1 MRSMEMSAKTVEAA
15 VQAACDA
22 LGVDRDDINV
32 SYEVLE
38 FPARKLFKTIP
49 AKVLVKVEEPE
60 AAPAPVAEEKPA
72 EVSTKPAEVVE
83 ISDETAPA
91 IEKAV
96 VEEMVEDAELAPVAE
111 DEVEIPLD
119 IAADPRLQAAVDYLT
134 PIFNLMGVEN
144 FTFSAVKKGAATI
157 LKVSGEHMGALIGRR
172 GETMESL
179 SYLAS
184 LVVNRMEGS
193 YVKLG
198 LDVGGYRNK
207 REDDLSALAKR
218 IADRVIRTGCYYE
231 MEPMNPYER
240 HIIHTAIAEIDGVR
254 SESKGEGPARHVVL
268 YSTDP
273 DACNLPDRDNA
284 RNQRGGRR
292 EGGRGQRRDG
302 GRGYRGNGSRGPRS
316 GRDGG
321 RGPRRDNRGG
331 RGPRGPREG
340 GRGPRYG
347 GAPRRDT
354 RGGPRYGGPR
364 SSVPAREFADAPRD
378 PAAKPMAPKT
388 TERIHD
394 GDDFAFG
401 KIEF

>member
-184 LVVNRMEGS
+184 LVVYRMEGP

-292 EGGRGQRRDG
+292 EGSRGQRRDG
-302 GRGYRGNGSRGPRS
+302 GHGYRGNGSRGPRS
-316 GRDGG
+316 GRDGV
-321 RGPRRDNRGG
+321 RGG
-331 RGPRGPREG
+331 YRGQRSDR
-340 GRGPRYG
+340 
-347 GAPRRDT
+347 
-354 RGGPRYGGPR
+354 GPRYGGPR
-364 SSVPAREFADAPRD
+364 SSVPAREFADTPRD
-378 PAAKPMAPKT
+378 PDAKPMAPKT

>member
-60 AAPAPVAEEKPA
+60 AAPAPIAEEKPA

-316 GRDGG
+316 GRDGV
-321 RGPRRDNRGG
+321 RGG
-331 RGPRGPREG
+331 YRGQRSDR
-340 GRGPRYG
+340 
-347 GAPRRDT
+347 
-354 RGGPRYGGPR
+354 GPRYGGPR
-364 SSVPAREFADAPRD
+364 SSVPAREFADTPRD
-378 PAAKPMAPKT
+378 PDAKPMAPTT

>member
-316 GRDGG
+316 GRDG
-321 RGPRRDNRGG
+321 DRGG
-331 RGPRGPREG
+331 YRGQRSDR
-340 GRGPRYG
+340 
-347 GAPRRDT
+347 
-354 RGGPRYGGPR
+354 GPRYGGPR
-364 SSVPAREFADAPRD
+364 SSVPAREFADTPRD
-378 PAAKPMAPKT
+378 PDAKPMAPKT

>member
-15 VQAACDA
+15 LQAACDA

-60 AAPAPVAEEKPA
+60 SAPAPVAEEKPA

-316 GRDGG
+316 GRDGV
-321 RGPRRDNRGG
+321 RGG
-331 RGPRGPREG
+331 YRGQRSDR
-340 GRGPRYG
+340 
-347 GAPRRDT
+347 
-354 RGGPRYGGPR
+354 GPRYGGPR
-364 SSVPAREFADAPRD
+364 SSVPAREFADTPRD
-378 PAAKPMAPKT
+378 PDAKPMAPKT

>member
-1 MRSMEMSAKTVEAA
+1 MRSMEMSAKTVEDA

-60 AAPAPVAEEKPA
+60 AEVAAPV
-72 EVSTKPAEVVE
+72 
-83 ISDETAPA
+83 ETAPA
-91 IEKAV
+91 AQPAPAAP
-96 VEEMVEDAELAPVAE
+96 AEAAPAAE
-111 DEVEIPLD
+111 PAPADDTEVELD
-119 IAADPRLQAAVDYLT
+119 IAADPRLQAAVDYLS
-134 PIFNLMGVEN
+134 PIFRLMGVEDFS
-144 FTFSAVKKGAATI
+144 FTAFRKGEATI
-157 LKVSGEHMGALIGRR
+157 LRVTGEHMGALIGRR

-179 SYLAS
+179 SYLTS
-184 LVVNRMEGS
+184 LVINRMEGP

-207 REDDLSALAKR
+207 REDDLGALAKR
-218 IADRVIRTGCYYE
+218 LAERVIRTGCYYE

-240 HIIHTAIAEIDGVR
+240 HIIHTAVADIEGVR
-254 SESKGEGPARHVVL
+254 SESKGEGPTRRVVL

-273 DACNLPDRDNA
+273 NASNLPDRDNA
-284 RNQRGGRR
+284 RNVRGGRR
-292 EGGRGQRRDG
+292 E
-302 GRGYRGNGSRGPRS
+302 
-316 GRDGG
+316 GG
-321 RGPRRDNRGG
+321 RGPRRDNRG
-331 RGPRGPREG
+331 PRREG
-340 GRGPRYG
+340 GRGPRRDNRGPRREGGRGY
-347 GAPRRDT
+347 GAPK
-354 RGGPRYGGPR
+354 
-364 SSVPAREFADAPRD
+364 SNVPQREFANMTRD
-378 PAAKPMAPKT
+378 PDAKPMAPKT

>member
-1 MRSMEMSAKTVEAA
+1 MRSIEMSAKTVEAA
-15 VQAACDA
+15 VQAACEA

-60 AAPAPVAEEKPA
+60 VEEVKPVEAAPAPVEAPAVPAEEAVPAVEPAAEEPA
-72 EVSTKPAEVVE
+72 E
-83 ISDETAPA
+83 AP
-91 IEKAV
+91 
-96 VEEMVEDAELAPVAE
+96 VEEDASA
-111 DEVEIPLD
+111 DEEVPLD

-134 PIFNLMGVEN
+134 PIFKLMGVEEFS
-144 FTFSAVKKGAATI
+144 FTAVKKGEATI
-157 LKVSGEHMGALIGRR
+157 LRVTGEHMGALIGRR

-184 LVVNRMEGS
+184 LVINRMEGP

-240 HIIHTAIAEIDGVR
+240 HIIHTAIADIEGVR
-254 SESKGEGPARHVVL
+254 SESKGEGPTRHIVI

-273 DACNLPDRDNA
+273 NASNLPDRDNA
-284 RNQRGGRR
+284 RNT
-292 EGGRGQRRDG
+292 
-302 GRGYRGNGSRGPRS
+302 RGPR
-316 GRDGG
+316 RDGG
-321 RGPRRDNRGG
+321 RGPRRDG
-331 RGPRGPREG
+331 RGPRRDG
-340 GRGPRYG
+340 GRP
-347 GAPRRDT
+347 
-354 RGGPRYGGPR
+354 YGGPR
-364 SSVPAREFADAPRD
+364 SSVPGREFADRPRD
-378 PAAKPMAPKT
+378 PNAQPMAPKT

>member
-316 GRDGG
+316 GRDGV
-321 RGPRRDNRGG
+321 RGG
-331 RGPRGPREG
+331 YRGQRSDR
-340 GRGPRYG
+340 
-347 GAPRRDT
+347 
-354 RGGPRYGGPR
+354 GPRYGGPR
-364 SSVPAREFADAPRD
+364 SGVPAREFADTPRD
-378 PAAKPMAPKT
+378 PDAKPMAPKT

>member
-1 MRSMEMSAKTVEAA
+1 MRSMEMSAKTVEDA
-15 VQAACDA
+15 VQAACEA

-38 FPARKLFKTIP
+38 FPTRKLFKTIP

-60 AAPAPVAEEKPA
+60 EEKSA

-83 ISDETAPA
+83 ISDETAPE
-91 IEKAV
+91 IQKEV
-96 VEEMVEDAELAPVAE
+96 VEDMVEEAELAPVPGE
-111 DEVEIPLD
+111 EVEVPLD
-119 IAADPRLQAAVDYLT
+119 IDADPRLQAAVDYLT

-144 FTFSAVKKGAATI
+144 FTFTAVKKGAATI

-184 LVVNRMEGS
+184 LVVNRMEGP

-207 REDDLSALAKR
+207 REDDLSALARR

-254 SESKGEGPARHVVL
+254 S
-268 YSTDP
+268 
-273 DACNLPDRDNA
+273 
-284 RNQRGGRR
+284 
-292 EGGRGQRRDG
+292 
-302 GRGYRGNGSRGPRS
+302 
-316 GRDGG
+316 
-321 RGPRRDNRGG
+321 
-331 RGPRGPREG
+331 
-340 GRGPRYG
+340 
-347 GAPRRDT
+347 
-354 RGGPRYGGPR
+354 
-364 SSVPAREFADAPRD
+364 
-378 PAAKPMAPKT
+378 
-388 TERIHD
+388 
-394 GDDFAFG
+394 
-401 KIEF
+401 

>member
-60 AAPAPVAEEKPA
+60 AAPAPVVEEKPA

-302 GRGYRGNGSRGPRS
+302 GHGYRGNGSRGPRS
-316 GRDGG
+316 GRDGV
-321 RGPRRDNRGG
+321 RGG
-331 RGPRGPREG
+331 YRGQRSDR
-340 GRGPRYG
+340 
-347 GAPRRDT
+347 
-354 RGGPRYGGPR
+354 GPRYGGPR
-364 SSVPAREFADAPRD
+364 SSVPAREFADTPRD
-378 PAAKPMAPKT
+378 PDAKPMAPKT

>member
-1 MRSMEMSAKTVEAA
+1 MRSMEMSAKTVEDA

-60 AAPAPVAEEKPA
+60 AEVAAPVETTPAAQPAPAAPVEA
-72 EVSTKPAEVVE
+72 
-83 ISDETAPA
+83 APA
-91 IEKAV
+91 
-96 VEEMVEDAELAPVAE
+96 AEPAPA
-111 DEVEIPLD
+111 DDTEVELD
-119 IAADPRLQAAVDYLT
+119 IAADPRLQAAVDYLD
-134 PIFNLMGVEN
+134 PIFRLMGAEDFS
-144 FTFSAVKKGAATI
+144 FTAFRKGEATI
-157 LKVSGEHMGALIGRR
+157 LRVTGEHMGALIGRR

-179 SYLAS
+179 SYLTS
-184 LVVNRMEGS
+184 LVINRMEGP
-193 YVKLG
+193 YIKLG

-207 REDDLSALAKR
+207 REDDLGALAKR
-218 IADRVIRTGCYYE
+218 LAERVIRTGCYYE

-240 HIIHTAIAEIDGVR
+240 HIIHTAVADIEGVR

-273 DACNLPDRDNA
+273 NASNLPDRDNA
-284 RNQRGGRR
+284 RNARGGRR
-292 EGGRGQRRDG
+292 E
-302 GRGYRGNGSRGPRS
+302 
-316 GRDGG
+316 GG
-321 RGPRRDNRGG
+321 RGPRRDNRG
-331 RGPRGPREG
+331 PRREG
-340 GRGPRYG
+340 GRGPRRDNRGPRREGGRGY
-347 GAPRRDT
+347 GAPK
-354 RGGPRYGGPR
+354 
-364 SSVPAREFADAPRD
+364 SNVPQREFANMTRD
-378 PAAKPMAPKT
+378 PDAKPMAPKT

>member
-1 MRSMEMSAKTVEAA
+1 MRSIEMSAKTVEAA
-15 VQAACDA
+15 VQAACEA

-60 AAPAPVAEEKPA
+60 VEEVKPVEDAPTPVEAPAAPAEEAAPAVEPAAEESA
-72 EVSTKPAEVVE
+72 E
-83 ISDETAPA
+83 AP
-91 IEKAV
+91 
-96 VEEMVEDAELAPVAE
+96 VEEDSSA
-111 DEVEIPLD
+111 DEEVPLD

-134 PIFNLMGVEN
+134 PIFKLMGVEEFS
-144 FTFSAVKKGAATI
+144 FTAVKKGEATI
-157 LKVSGEHMGALIGRR
+157 LRVTGEHMGALIGRR

-184 LVVNRMEGS
+184 LVINRMEGP

-240 HIIHTAIAEIDGVR
+240 HIIHTAIADIEGVR
-254 SESKGEGPARHVVL
+254 SESKGEGPTRHIVI

-273 DACNLPDRDNA
+273 NASNLPDRDNA
-284 RNQRGGRR
+284 RNTRGP
-292 EGGRGQRRDG
+292 RRD
-302 GRGYRGNGSRGPRS
+302 GSRGPR
-316 GRDGG
+316 RDG
-321 RGPRRDNRGG
+321 RGPRRDGG
-331 RGPRGPREG
+331 RP
-340 GRGPRYG
+340 
-347 GAPRRDT
+347 
-354 RGGPRYGGPR
+354 YGGPR
-364 SSVPAREFADAPRD
+364 SNVPGREFADRPRD
-378 PAAKPMAPKT
+378 PNAQPMAPKT

>member
-15 VQAACDA
+15 VQAACEA

-38 FPARKLFKTIP
+38 FPTRKLFKTIP

-60 AAPAPVAEEKPA
+60 AAPVAEEKPA
-72 EVSTKPAEVVE
+72 EVSTKTAEVVE
-83 ISDETAPA
+83 ISDETAPEIA
-91 IEKAV
+91 KEV
-96 VEEMVEDAELAPVAE
+96 VEEMVEDAELAPVPGE
-111 DEVEIPLD
+111 DVEVPLD

-184 LVVNRMEGS
+184 LVVNRMEGP

-240 HIIHTAIAEIDGVR
+240 HIIHTAVADIEGVR
-254 SESKGEGPARHVVL
+254 SESKGDGPARHVVL

-292 EGGRGQRRDG
+292 EGGRGGRRDGRSGGYRGGHGSRDGGRGGYREGGRSGYRGGSRRDG
-302 GRGYRGNGSRGPRS
+302 GRGC
-316 GRDGG
+316 
-321 RGPRRDNRGG
+321 
-331 RGPRGPREG
+331 
-340 GRGPRYG
+340 
-347 GAPRRDT
+347 GA
-354 RGGPRYGGPR
+354 PR
-364 SSVPAREFADAPRD
+364 SSVPGRDFADRPRD
-378 PAAKPMAPKT
+378 PDAKPMAPKT

>member
-184 LVVNRMEGS
+184 LVVNRMEGP

-316 GRDGG
+316 GRDGV
-321 RGPRRDNRGG
+321 RGG
-331 RGPRGPREG
+331 YRGQRSDR
-340 GRGPRYG
+340 
-347 GAPRRDT
+347 
-354 RGGPRYGGPR
+354 GPRYGGPR
-364 SSVPAREFADAPRD
+364 SSVPVREFADTPRD
-378 PAAKPMAPKT
+378 PDAKPMAPKT

>member
-1 MRSMEMSAKTVEAA
+1 MRSIEMSAKTVEAA
-15 VQAACDA
+15 VQAACEA

-60 AAPAPVAEEKPA
+60 VEEVKPVEAAPAPVEAPAVPAEEAVPAAEPAAEEPA
-72 EVSTKPAEVVE
+72 EAS
-83 ISDETAPA
+83 
-91 IEKAV
+91 
-96 VEEMVEDAELAPVAE
+96 VEEDASA
-111 DEVEIPLD
+111 DEEVPLD

-134 PIFNLMGVEN
+134 PIFKLMGVEEFS
-144 FTFSAVKKGAATI
+144 FTAVKKGEATI
-157 LKVSGEHMGALIGRR
+157 LRVTGEHMGALIGRR

-184 LVVNRMEGS
+184 LVINRMEGP

-240 HIIHTAIAEIDGVR
+240 HIIHTAIADIEGVR

-273 DACNLPDRDNA
+273 NASNLPDRDNA

-292 EGGRGQRRDG
+292 DGGRDPRRDG
-302 GRGYRGNGSRGPRS
+302 NRGYRGNGPRGPRS
-316 GRDGG
+316 GRDG
-321 RGPRRDNRGG
+321 RDGG
-331 RGPRGPREG
+331 RGGYRGN
-340 GRGPRYG
+340 RGDR
-347 GAPRRDT
+347 
-354 RGGPRYGGPR
+354 GPRYGGPR
-364 SSVPAREFADAPRD
+364 SSVPARDFADRPRD
-378 PAAKPMAPKT
+378 PDAKPMAPKT